1 MIWYTDV
8 DNEIVDNNSTDEK
21 ELIDEINSAIDNAK
35 QLSNLEC
42 DNLADNSLENLN
54 KEQLSIFL
62 IKNYFEWWPK
72 TYSQCLATW
81 NFLNFSMKSALQLL
95 YESDSAKFDDNWD
108 PTSDGSGKTIND
120 LIKTRWGID
129 LDNDSM
135 LIKILQRKVGAHPDW
150 KPGPQTI
157 ALVISALGWDVSN
170 IYQWVNDL
178 YKNNEKFRIQNIAE
192 FPIWNRNYK
201 YDQNQFNLTN
211 VDWKIILTVKW
222 EQNWKEVSIVDWKPT
237 LEWFS
242 FENYW
247 IKKWLSNPTSLEAD
261 DSNDSGSTS
270 NEVIADGIAIGDN
283 GELLDSEWNNLS
295 NSKTNF
301 VSQLIDRECR
311 RQHWKEWRRSWY
323 NISHSD
329 CCNQMNE
336 WKLSCDD
343 NKETITYKNWDINL
357 VIKRNSSEKFIIED
371 KSSNPHWN
379 LNIQFSNLS
388 EAINTLKLIEYIKIR
403 FDWVETWANTWNR
416 NWNTCTSNSSPF
428 FIWDKALYF
437 SSDHW
442 SIWGVFGMY
451 DDENIISVDN
461 LKKISKSFYRQEQRI
476 ELAKYLV
483 DSVTFDE
490 EH

>member
-178 YKNNEKFRIQNIAE
+178 YENNENFRMQNIAE
-192 FPIWNRNYK
+192 FDIWGVKYK
-201 YDQNQFNLTN
+201 YDKNLFTIWN
-211 VDWKIILTVKW
+211 EGNDVKITYNGEVKKVDISKNLP
-222 EQNWKEVSIVDWKPT
+222 ECDWFT
-237 LEWFS
+237 FS
-242 FENYW
+242 NDW
-247 IKKWLSNPTSLEAD
+247 IKKSNVSGNEKPEVVNESSDSIESIMDSMRKSDLHIQNLEGEYIINIGKYSNGRIYLAVWGMSVDMDRNDVLTNWKFDHSKWDALLVDKKNILRNMVLSEKLASIIRWKRYSFEDLFDDKTWLNEWEKLKMYFWEFKDSLLKV
-261 DSNDSGSTS
+261 SVSR
-270 NEVIADGIAIGDN
+270 NEV
-283 GELLDSEWNNLS
+283 
-295 NSKTNF
+295 
-301 VSQLIDRECR
+301 
-311 RQHWKEWRRSWY
+311 
-323 NISHSD
+323 
-329 CCNQMNE
+329 
-336 WKLSCDD
+336 
-343 NKETITYKNWDINL
+343 
-357 VIKRNSSEKFIIED
+357 
-371 KSSNPHWN
+371 
-379 LNIQFSNLS
+379 
-388 EAINTLKLIEYIKIR
+388 
-403 FDWVETWANTWNR
+403 
-416 NWNTCTSNSSPF
+416 
-428 FIWDKALYF
+428 KALWQKILF
-437 SSDHW
+437 RLDDKWSDKEYHRDLP
-442 SIWGVFGMY
+442 I
-451 DDENIISVDN
+451 DDPNLIANENWTFNVDKFKDF
-461 LKKISKSFYRQEQRI
+461 LKKTILEKTFPEFKKEKWIS
-476 ELAKYLV
+476 
-483 DSVTFDE
+483 
-490 EH
+490 